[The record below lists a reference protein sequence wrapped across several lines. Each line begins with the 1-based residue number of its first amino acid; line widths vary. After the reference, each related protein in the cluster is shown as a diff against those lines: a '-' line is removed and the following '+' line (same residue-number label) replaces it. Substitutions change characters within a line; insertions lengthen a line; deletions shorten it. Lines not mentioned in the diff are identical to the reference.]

1 MTDEAGAEGTALDAY
16 LARIDAVG
24 LPDSRP
30 GYDLLATLQARHL
43 RAVPFENL
51 DIVAGE
57 DIVLDRERIAEKVI
71 DRERGGFCYELNGLF
86 EWLLSELGFETTMVS
101 GRVARED
108 GTLGPPYD
116 HLATVVALDDDYL
129 VDVGFG
135 DFARRPLPLD
145 GDPVSD
151 VGGTFRVRKD
161 DGGNSDDVDSNGTGS
176 DETDRYRAESWTD
189 DGWTTEYV
197 FTTRPREFEEFAETC
212 RFHQTS
218 PESPFT
224 DGPFATVATPDGRT
238 TLGTSTLAVTEHG
251 RKHEYPVPSADER
264 ERILRERFDIEL
276 L

>member
-1 MTDEAGAEGTALDAY
+1 MADDSRAEGTLDAGAY
-16 LARIDAVG
+16 LARIEAAG
-24 LPDSRP
+24 LPDSLS
-30 GYDLLATLQARHL
+30 GYDLLAALQERHL
-43 RAVPFENL
+43 HAVPFENL

-57 DIVLDRERIAEKVI
+57 EIVLDRERIAAKVI

-108 GTLGPPYD
+108 GTLGPPFD

-135 DFARRPLPLD
+135 DFARRPLVLD

-151 VGGTFRVRKD
+151 VGGTFRVRAA
-161 DGGNSDDVDSNGTGS
+161 
-176 DETDRYRAESWTD
+176 DEPGAYRAQSWN
-189 DGWTTEYV
+189 DGWETEYAFTTE
-197 FTTRPREFEEFAETC
+197 PRDFSEFAETC
-212 RFHQTS
+212 RHHQTA

-224 DGPFATVATPDGRT
+224 DGPFVTIATPDGRM

-251 RKHEYPVPSADER
+251 EKREHPVPSADEH
-264 ERILRERFDIEL
+264 ERILRRRFGIDPP
-276 L
+276 